1 VQGGG
6 DGAGPLPF
14 AMGAAP
20 AGCDIGQGEWVY
32 DEAARPVYQEWECPY
47 IHPELT
53 CQAHGRPDKSYQ
65 HWRWQ
70 PRGCSLPRYGH
81 GTKHS
86 SPPSPAPAVCLGS
99 CIPSVILAAVWRA
112 SVAEESYAPFFSRD
126 SPWAVA
132 LLCAAIDCS
141 WSTPT

>member
-6 DGAGPLPF
+6 DGAGPPPF

-81 GTKHS
+81 DTRNTLLL
-86 SPPSPAPAVCLGS
+86 PRRRRTPAVSLGS
-99 CIPSVILAAVWRA
+99 RIPSVILAAVACVGSKNPMRPSFIA
-112 SVAEESYAPFFSRD
+112 TARG
-126 SPWAVA
+126 PWPCFA
-132 LLCAAIDCS
+132 LQGL
-141 WSTPT
+141 